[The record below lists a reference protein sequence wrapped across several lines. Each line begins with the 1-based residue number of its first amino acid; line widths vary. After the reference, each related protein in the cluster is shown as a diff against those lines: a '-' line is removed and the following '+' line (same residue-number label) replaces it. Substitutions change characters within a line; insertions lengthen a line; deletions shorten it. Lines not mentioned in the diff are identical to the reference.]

1 MKLVFYN
8 ELIRGNEIIFW
19 TYVISMILIIIIT
32 CIFVKKE
39 VKKWS

>member
-8 ELIRGNEIIFW
+8 ELIKGNELLFW
-19 TYVISMILIIIIT
+19 IYVASMILIILVT

-39 VKKWS
+39 VKK